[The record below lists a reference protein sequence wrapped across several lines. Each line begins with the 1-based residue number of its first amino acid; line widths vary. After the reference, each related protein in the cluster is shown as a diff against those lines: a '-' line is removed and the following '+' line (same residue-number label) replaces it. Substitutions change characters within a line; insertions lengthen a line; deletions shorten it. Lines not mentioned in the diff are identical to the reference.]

1 LRRLFA
7 TPAAS
12 VLIQVQSSLDTPVM
26 VMAVVLL
33 TLLGVALYG
42 LVLVWN
48 DCSWYATSGC
58 NNRLEAKCCC
68 NAKNCR
74 R

>member
-1 LRRLFA
+1 
-7 TPAAS
+7 
-12 VLIQVQSSLDTPVM
+12 

>member
-1 LRRLFA
+1 LV
-7 TPAAS
+7 AS
-12 VLIQVQSSLDTPVM
+12 DRGLGYLMIQVQSSLDTPAM